1 VPPTTKKTSKSG
13 TRSWTRGP
21 ANSDAL
27 LAAARRLVLERGENF
42 TTHDLVK
49 EADVA
54 LQTFYRHFGG
64 KDQLLLAVVADLIQ
78 EHCISMEAH
87 AESIEDP
94 VERLHFYVT
103 ATLTGV
109 VGKPEARS
117 GARFMTS
124 QHWRLHQLFPAEL
137 AEANRP
143 FADLLQRELEAGT
156 AAGSLSS
163 TDPERDAWIINKL
176 VMTVFHHY
184 AFVDDDPAVDSI
196 GEDIWRFCLDSV
208 ARPNAS
214 ASSPRKARRP
224 ARAQPA
230 GSNST

>member
-1 VPPTTKKTSKSG
+1 VTPATKKPTKSG
-13 TRSWTRGP
+13 SRAWTRGP

-78 EHCISMEAH
+78 EHCTVMEAH
-87 AESIEDP
+87 AASLDDP

-103 ATLTGV
+103 ATLAGV
-109 VGKPEARS
+109 VGDPAGRS

-143 FADLLQRELEAGT
+143 FADLLQRELEMGT
-156 AAGSLSS
+156 AAGSLAS
-163 TDPERDAWIINKL
+163 TDPERDAWVINKL

-184 AFVDDDPAVDSI
+184 AFVDDDPAVDSV
-196 GEDIWRFCLDSV
+196 GEDIWRFCLHSV
-208 ARPNAS
+208 ARRN
-214 ASSPRKARRP
+214 SSEPAPKKARRP

-230 GSNST
+230 SSKSK